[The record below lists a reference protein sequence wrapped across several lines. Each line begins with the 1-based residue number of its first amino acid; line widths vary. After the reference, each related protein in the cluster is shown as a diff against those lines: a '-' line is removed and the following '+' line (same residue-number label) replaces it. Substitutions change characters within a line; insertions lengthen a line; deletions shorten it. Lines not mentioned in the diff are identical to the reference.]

1 MATLCLLDENG
12 AIARRWEVGKE
23 PVSVGR
29 DDSAEVMLE
38 DDSLS
43 RRHFIVF
50 REKDGYSIQDLDSQN
65 GTWVDGKRTHTTK
78 LKHHDCI
85 VAGRT
90 VFLFDERPVTGKAPA
105 ASSLLQLNRANAAH
119 SPALPASPI

>member
-1 MATLCLLDENG
+1 MATLCLLDDVG
-12 AIARRWEVGKE
+12 LIAKRWELNNE

-29 DDSAEVMLE
+29 DDCAEVIL
-38 DDSLS
+38 DDESLS
-43 RRHFIVF
+43 RRHFMVF
-50 REKDGYSIQDLDSQN
+50 RDKDGYSIQDLDSQN

-90 VFLFDERPVTGKAPA
+90 IFLFDERSVPRQSIAHPTAANQRPQVTTQPVA
-105 ASSLLQLNRANAAH
+105 
-119 SPALPASPI
+119 

>member
-1 MATLCLLDENG
+1 MASLCLLDDVG
-12 AIARRWEVGKE
+12 LVAKRWELNDK
-23 PVSVGR
+23 PVSIGR
-29 DDSAEVMLE
+29 DDSAEVILD

-43 RRHFIVF
+43 RRHFMVF
-50 REKDGYSIQDLDSQN
+50 RDKDGFAIQDLDSQN

-90 VFLFDERPVTGKAPA
+90 IFLYDERPNPSRQMAP
-105 ASSLLQLNRANAAH
+105 
-119 SPALPASPI
+119 PAQAIRTAM

>member
-1 MATLCLLDENG
+1 MATLCLLDDVG
-12 AIARRWEVGKE
+12 LIAKRWELNDE
-23 PVSVGR
+23 PVSIGR
-29 DDSAEVMLE
+29 DDSAEVSL
-38 DDSLS
+38 DDESLS

-50 REKDGYSIQDLDSQN
+50 RDKDSYAIQDLDSQN

-90 VFLFDERPVTGKAPA
+90 IFLFDERPVAGPPIPVPAQSNQLDRMRAQPA
-105 ASSLLQLNRANAAH
+105 A
-119 SPALPASPI
+119 